1 MNLFEYLLI
10 IVLTFTNV
18 LSNCLRIF
26 FESGMINDIGLYLM
40 GLVIIFFTCTTLT
53 CIRYKHEILNK
64 ITNGDNKNEL

>member
-40 GLVIIFFTCTTLT
+40 GLVIIFFTCTTLA

>member
-26 FESGMINDIGLYLM
+26 FESGMINDVGLYLL
-40 GLVIIFFTCTTLT
+40 GLVIIFFTCVTLT
-53 CIRYKHEILNK
+53 CIKYKSEILK
-64 ITNGDNKNEL
+64 RIMNGEK

>member
-53 CIRYKHEILNK
+53 CIKYKREILNK
-64 ITNGDNKNEL
+64 IMIGENKE